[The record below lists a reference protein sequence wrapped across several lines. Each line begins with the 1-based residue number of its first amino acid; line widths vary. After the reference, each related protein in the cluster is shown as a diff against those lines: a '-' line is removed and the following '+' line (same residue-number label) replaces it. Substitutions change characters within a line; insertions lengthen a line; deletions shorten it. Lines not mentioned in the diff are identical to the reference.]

1 MNQDTFISILF
12 KYRETTLPLL
22 NLTITVQQS
31 GELRMCW
38 SVPSWAEAELR
49 YWHWPQWL
57 RWQSGWRCELR
68 LSPLFLL
75 LEPPESLLQSLV
87 LCNNLVQL
95 LLQMLDLTVTWAW
108 GLQCPHYSWAYLL
121 SVSGLGSKC
130 LYFGLQLSGGWGDRR
145 ICCMLEIT
153 SLWPPP
159 HPLEATKSPAPSS
172 ELQQCM
178 SVEWWNRTAAVCYV
192 VWSDV
197 QLS

>member
-1 MNQDTFISILF
+1 MNQDTFTEKTFVFIQIWLKKGNS
-12 KYRETTLPLL
+12 P
-22 NLTITVQQS
+22 TVQSHYHHSCCWAS
-31 GELRMCW
+31 G
-38 SVPSWAEAELR
+38 
-49 YWHWPQWL
+49 
-57 RWQSGWRCELR
+57 
-68 LSPLFLL
+68 LSPS
-75 LEPPESLLQSLV
+75 ESCSLQQPGPAV
-87 LCNNLVQL
+87 AADAWPHCH
-95 LLQMLDLTVTWAW
+95 W